1 MLLRLNGRMVDLRRG
16 SVTDDAGHS
25 ITTLRPQAG
34 EILKVLA
41 ARHGEIVTKDE
52 LMQTVWGNIAVSDDS
67 LVQCVIEIRKALGDD
82 KHRIVRTLPKRGYV
96 LETKAIEDNTNA
108 IAVFAATP
116 RRDQWIGLLAVGLG
130 AVVMAAA
137 VYFWPV
143 RGSEA
148 DRPVSTVLPIENT
161 NGDPSRELDEMAARE
176 RAKVAALE
184 KDLLAA
190 RREIDTL
197 RSSVRTGRSA
207 REEALRRELVAR
219 RELDSIRRTAYRAG
233 AAVRA
238 AADAKAAQGRAFEEQ
253 RQRADQLAGNL
264 ALTQR
269 EVELLKA
276 EAVRRRE
283 AAETSL
289 GQAQRALDEERQK
302 VGLLEQDLA
311 VAHQSKD
318 ALEASAKVAATGQ
331 ATATQRRHA
340 AEAALMRAGDALAL
354 ERNRIESLTHELDT
368 ARLEHDAAKDDVVR
382 VSTASRE
389 ALEQERDRA
398 NGLARELT
406 AVRSQIDILTASKAR
421 DSESA
426 NRRATASVPV
436 RARPARKSGS
446 QEIRKVEVSKPS
458 LPDRLTP
465 ILLPGALLPVQ

>member
-67 LVQCVIEIRKALGDD
+67 LVQCIIEIRKALGDD

-116 RRDQWIGLLAVGLG
+116 RRGPWIGLLAVGLG
-130 AVVMAAA
+130 VLVMAAA

-148 DRPVSTVLPIENT
+148 DRPVSAVLPIENT

-207 REEALRRELVAR
+207 REEALRGELVAR

-238 AADAKAAQGRAFEEQ
+238 AADAKATQARAFEEQ

-269 EVELLKA
+269 ELELLKA
-276 EAVRRRE
+276 EAVRRRA

-289 GQAQRALDEERQK
+289 GQAKRALDEERQK

-318 ALEASAKVAATGQ
+318 ALEASAKVAATEQ

-354 ERNRIESLTHELDT
+354 ERNRTESLTHELDT
-368 ARLEHDAAKDDVVR
+368 ARLEHDGAKDDVFR

-398 NGLARELT
+398 NGLARELI
-406 AVRSQIDILTASKAR
+406 AARNQIDVLTASKPR

-426 NRRATASVPV
+426 N
-436 RARPARKSGS
+436 
-446 QEIRKVEVSKPS
+446 
-458 LPDRLTP
+458 
-465 ILLPGALLPVQ
+465 

>member
-1 MLLRLNGRMVDLRRG
+1 
-16 SVTDDAGHS
+16 
-25 ITTLRPQAG
+25 
-34 EILKVLA
+34 
-41 ARHGEIVTKDE
+41 
-52 LMQTVWGNIAVSDDS
+52 
-67 LVQCVIEIRKALGDD
+67 
-82 KHRIVRTLPKRGYV
+82 
-96 LETKAIEDNTNA
+96 
-108 IAVFAATP
+108 
-116 RRDQWIGLLAVGLG
+116 
-130 AVVMAAA
+130 
-137 VYFWPV
+137 
-143 RGSEA
+143 
-148 DRPVSTVLPIENT
+148 
-161 NGDPSRELDEMAARE
+161 MAARE

-184 KDLLAA
+184 EDLLAA

-197 RSSVRTGRSA
+197 RGSVQTARSA

-238 AADAKAAQGRAFEEQ
+238 AADAKAAQARAFEEQ

-289 GQAQRALDEERQK
+289 GQAKRALDEERQK
-302 VGLLEQDLA
+302 VGLLERDLA

-331 ATATQRRHA
+331 ATATQRRQA

-354 ERNRIESLTHELDT
+354 ERDRIKSLTHELDT
-368 ARLEHDAAKDDVVR
+368 ARLEHDAAKDNVVR

-406 AVRSQIDILTASKAR
+406 AARSQIDILTASKAR
-421 DSESA
+421 NSKSA
-426 NRRATASVPV
+426 SRRATASVPV
-436 RARPARKSGS
+436 RRSTSPKIGVAGNSQSGGQQAIAARSLNANFAARCPAAGSVAKTKAKGCYCRTESTVMKERTVMNYVAATLSIAIAIGPASALDVGVGGKAGGVGAGAGVGVGGEGASVGGGASAAGVGGANLGGSAGTGNGAPSASVGARGNVGGVGGSTGGIGRHGQDERKRWRQLGRRYCGVGRRFDWRDGRRFDWRDGGRFDCR
-446 QEIRKVEVSKPS
+446 IGKRF
-458 LPDRLTP
+458 DRRFDC
-465 ILLPGALLPVQ
+465 G